1 MSSSPTPPAAFQ
13 TILAGR
19 KCYRMSKDKN
29 EVVWPPHLEAA
40 LMEGLERYAPA
51 ESKSPRGLTRFP
63 NRNKFI
69 SEYILKKTGE
79 IRTAKQVGSR
89 IQQLRDTSAGKHIMK
104 AISDRHYEMM
114 HPTRPASDMAMA
126 DGLASGSTLMA
137 PAVNHVWISV
147 PPANQAWPLSSEAY
161 GQPAPSRQSEVNVLG
176 HSAYQWVEPRSLRTI
191 DPTVTFKSISPLP
204 LFSSFSVFCGN
215 TVLHVDQP
223 AVMGVRDAADGASYL
238 HYTKLAPGYWDT
250 LCSCTDLSPY
260 IIIQE
265 ITKQGTDGTQKPAGM
280 MSIHYHFTTSPADA
294 LSPFA
299 LNDDLENI
307 DYDAD
312 EAPGYMSTCSDG
324 AYASDRSSSPSYST
338 APGFQSVP
346 LSPADWVPAPDWA
359 SMIAHSH
366 SHSQSQS
373 QAQAQGQA
381 QGQFPAG
388 YYGMQ
393 PQPQYSPPHSR
404 SWPAT
409 I

>member
-1 MSSSPTPPAAFQ
+1 MPSSPSPSGAFQ
-13 TILAGR
+13 TILSGR

-40 LMEGLERYAPA
+40 LMEGLEKYSPA

-104 AISDRHYEMM
+104 AISDRHYDMM
-114 HPTRPASDMAMA
+114 HPSRPTNDMNMSD
-126 DGLASGSTLMA
+126 GSASGSGMMGA
-137 PAVNHVWISV
+137 SVNHVWISV
-147 PPANQAWPLSSEAY
+147 PPSNQAWPLSNGTY
-161 GQPAPSRQSEVNVLG
+161 GQPPPSRPSEVSVLG
-176 HSAYQWVEPRSLRTI
+176 HSAYQWIEPRSLRTI

-204 LFSSFSVFCGN
+204 LFSSFSVICGN

-250 LCSCTDLSPY
+250 LCSCADLSSY
-260 IIIQE
+260 TVIQE
-265 ITKQGTDGTQKPAGM
+265 ITKEGADLGQKPVEVMA
-280 MSIHYHFTTSPADA
+280 IHYHFTTSPAGA
-294 LSPFA
+294 LSPFT

-307 DYDAD
+307 DYETD

-338 APGFQSVP
+338 PSGFQSLP
-346 LSPADWVPAPDWA
+346 LSPTDWVPSQDWA
-359 SMIAHSH
+359 SVMAAQ
-366 SHSQSQS
+366 QSQV
-373 QAQAQGQA
+373 AQFAY
-381 QGQFPAG
+381 G
-388 YYGMQ
+388 YGLQ
-393 PQPQYSPPHSR
+393 SPQQYSPPHSR
-404 SWPAT
+404 SWPPT